1 MSSVDGYGVQKEGQK
16 ESRIQKE
23 IETAGVERV
32 KSLKKSLLKGLTTNV
47 MIIRCGLIEKLLDV
61 ASEVC
66 GYTKVKPR
74 HFEGWW
80 WNKDVDILL

>member
-16 ESRIQKE
+16 ESKIQKE

-47 MIIRCGLIEKLLDV
+47 MIVGV
-61 ASEVC
+61 V
-66 GYTKVKPR
+66 
-74 HFEGWW
+74 
-80 WNKDVDILL
+80 